1 MKVLLIDTDS
11 IKPEIIETEGGLKE
25 WRSLL
30 KCDSIDISYLQI
42 QGRYFDFIIDD
53 CGLMRQGAKVTA
65 IDGNQK
71 PQLVGSLIICNYD
84 GNSGESSLTEDDIN
98 HIMKNLVIL
107 SSADPKK
114 PERWLAVNNVEP

>member
-1 MKVLLIDTDS
+1 MIDTDS

-53 CGLMRQGAKVTA
+53 LR
-65 IDGNQK
+65 IDERGRE
-71 PQLVGSLIICNYD
+71 SD
-84 GNSGESSLTEDDIN
+84 GD
-98 HIMKNLVIL
+98 
-107 SSADPKK
+107 
-114 PERWLAVNNVEP
+114 